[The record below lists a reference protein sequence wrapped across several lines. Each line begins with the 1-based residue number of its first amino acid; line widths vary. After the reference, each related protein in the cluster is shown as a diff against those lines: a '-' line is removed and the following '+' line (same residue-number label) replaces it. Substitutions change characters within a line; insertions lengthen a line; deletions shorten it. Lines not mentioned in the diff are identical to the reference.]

1 MAASQSQR
9 PNQNRARLAMLATS
23 CRRQQPLT
31 FSNQADYLSCENRP
45 GLSLTSRRA
54 ASPPCLVSPMRRE
67 EILRHCSPPSLRS
80 VRHLS
85 WFIQKR
91 RSGIFLNYIFGHN
104 IQDDFFSSGF
114 EAGQLD
120 HHQLDQF
127 SAKPSRI
134 WQGLA
139 FSSQLIWDWFWHLCL
154 VQLKTAVLSG
164 DVSSLQ
170 AALKE
175 QTGLDDSTITS
186 TTNSIKEGLTWD

>member
-104 IQDDFFSSGF
+104 IQDDFFFFRVWSWTTRPSPTWSVQCKAQQDLTRFGF
-114 EAGQLD
+114 LLSTYLRLILTSLSRPAEDGRAVRGRELVAGR
-120 HHQLDQF
+120 
-127 SAKPSRI
+127 A
-134 WQGLA
+134 
-139 FSSQLIWDWFWHLCL
+139 
-154 VQLKTAVLSG
+154 
-164 DVSSLQ
+164 
-170 AALKE
+170 
-175 QTGLDDSTITS
+175 
-186 TTNSIKEGLTWD
+186 